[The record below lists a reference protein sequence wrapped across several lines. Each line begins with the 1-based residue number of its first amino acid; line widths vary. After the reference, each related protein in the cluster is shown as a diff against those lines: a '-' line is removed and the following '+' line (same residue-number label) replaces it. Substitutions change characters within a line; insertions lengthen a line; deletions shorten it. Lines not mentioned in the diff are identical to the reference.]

1 MLDYSAQ
8 GVPAEFGCKDR
19 GSCRFGLP
27 LPYTFKPWPS
37 GDQYEEVRDFLV
49 AHGSDMVGGELPHL
63 STTHELSSWSAHDS
77 PTLLVRAHS
86 GEIVAHVSAGTWM
99 TMRGRIG
106 QWELLIVRSD
116 HRRVGIASA
125 MLHKLHA
132 MLVEQ
137 QCREL
142 TTVRPVR
149 SEPARALL
157 QRIGYHVH
165 GSDPHMRALLK
176 PLFIDTP
183 APVATR

>member
-8 GVPAEFGCKDR
+8 GVPAEFGCRDR

-27 LPYTFKPWPS
+27 PPYAFKPWPS
-37 GDQYEEVRDFLV
+37 EDQYEEVRNFVD
-49 AHGSDMVGGELPHL
+49 AHSGDMVHGPLPYL

-77 PTLLVRAHS
+77 PTLLVRS
-86 GEIVAHVSAGTWM
+86 GGEIIAHVSAGTWM

-106 QWELLIVRSD
+106 QWELLVVHPL
-116 HRRVGIASA
+116 HRRRGIARA

-142 TTVRPVR
+142 TTLRPVL
-149 SEPARALL
+149 SEPARAFL
-157 QRIGYHVH
+157 QGIGYHVH
-165 GSDPHMRALLK
+165 GSDPHMRVLLK

-183 APVATR
+183 APVTNR